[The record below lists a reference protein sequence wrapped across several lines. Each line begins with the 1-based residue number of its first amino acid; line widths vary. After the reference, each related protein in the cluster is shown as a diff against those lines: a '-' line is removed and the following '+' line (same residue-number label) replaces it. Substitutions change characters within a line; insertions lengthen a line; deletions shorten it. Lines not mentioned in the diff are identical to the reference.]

1 MLLAHGSQPQ
11 QRGLALARLLLAP
24 SQAEPVALQR
34 GAQRVEGRREA
45 RHSQQPRRCALALGR
60 LLRERAVVERRHVQ
74 VRQGERRIVREA
86 EGRVA
91 RTRDRGGAAARA
103 RLRRP
108 AIEGVARDEEGE
120 AVVERGRPPGRQ
132 QQLGG
137 GLWSRHVGV
146 VAVGLGVVRATG
158 RLGARRL

>member
-1 MLLAHGSQPQ
+1 M
-11 QRGLALARLLLAP
+11 
-24 SQAEPVALQR
+24 
-34 GAQRVEGRREA
+34 
-45 RHSQQPRRCALALGR
+45 
-60 LLRERAVVERRHVQ
+60 VERRHVQ